1 MMKGTK
7 ISAIRAIKAI
17 INKIGVP
24 ANSTIF
30 FLSHSHNI
38 YSHHLSIVSPI
49 L

>member
-7 ISAIRAIKAI
+7 ISAIRAIKAA

-30 FLSHSHNI
+30 FFNHSHDI
-38 YSHHLSIVSPI
+38 
-49 L
+49 

>member
-1 MMKGTK
+1 MKGMK
-7 ISAIRAIKAI
+7 ISAISAIKAA

-30 FLSHSHNI
+30 FFSNSHDI
-38 YSHHLSIVSPI
+38 YCHHLSIVSPS